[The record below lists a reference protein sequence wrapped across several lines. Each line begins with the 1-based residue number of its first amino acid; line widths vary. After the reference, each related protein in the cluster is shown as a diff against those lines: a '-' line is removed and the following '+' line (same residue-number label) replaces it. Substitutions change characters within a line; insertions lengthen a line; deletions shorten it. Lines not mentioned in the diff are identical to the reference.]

1 MKYKA
6 SSKKE
11 AIKMRRESQ
20 HWELVMSSSDLSDQ
34 HSRYRQKGQED
45 TGLNETESQRN
56 KNKRKGKK
64 SENMR

>member
-1 MKYKA
+1 
-6 SSKKE
+6 
-11 AIKMRRESQ
+11 
-20 HWELVMSSSDLSDQ
+20 MSSSDLSDQ